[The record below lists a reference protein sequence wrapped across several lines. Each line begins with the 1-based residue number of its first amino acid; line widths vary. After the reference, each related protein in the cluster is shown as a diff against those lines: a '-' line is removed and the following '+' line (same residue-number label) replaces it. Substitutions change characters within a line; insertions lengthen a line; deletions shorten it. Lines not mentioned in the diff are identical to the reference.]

1 MNTAPLNDIGHVIQ
15 LAIAPVF
22 LLMAISTL
30 LGVLTNRLARAVDRR
45 RSLAFALVT
54 LEGPVA
60 DLARQEYELQQR
72 RARVIYS
79 AISMTVLSAFC
90 VASII
95 CLAFIDPFVPADLS
109 VFVALLFIL
118 ATIAL
123 VGSLGIFLREI
134 FLALT
139 SPRAPIR

>member
-30 LGVLTNRLARAVDRR
+30 IGVLTNRLARAVDRR
-45 RSLAFALVT
+45 RTLAASLPALQ
-54 LEGPVA
+54 EPIA
-60 DLARQEYELQQR
+60 DLARQEHELQQR

-79 AISMTVLSAFC
+79 GISMAVLSAVC
-90 VASII
+90 VATLI
-95 CLAFIDPFVPADLS
+95 CLAFIDAFVAADLS
-109 VFVALLFIL
+109 VVIALLFVS
-118 ATIAL
+118 AMIAL
-123 VGSLGIFLREI
+123 VASLGIFLREI